1 MNTSEVVPVRP
12 PVHCSKSMSLFLVS
26 NTSTLVNKIF
36 RFLFCI
42 EFIST
47 ESLFIQCIILL
58 SPAAKSYLRSVLITG
73 VVKDVSVT
81 QEPHRTEM
89 TVSASSQTLRC
100 YQGNCWELLHVK
112 NLFFFFYSRFTA
124 TSVFLG
130 IKKWHL
136 ILYNEAVEN
145 RKKNHTFQDK
155 NSPIFFCYFNSS
167 TNVNQNAHQ
176 AVQWFCSVLLTT
188 MFQGPGLLSSKDPVE
203 DARVDHP
210 PVQTEVIVEG
220 RPDVSNCVQLFPN
233 PWILQAVSVFRY
245 VKSWED

>member
-1 MNTSEVVPVRP
+1 MHLYLSLREHLTVIGWKVWMNTSEVVPVRL

-112 NLFFFFYSRFTA
+112 NLFFFNSRFTA

-145 RKKNHTFQDK
+145 RKKIIHFRIKTLR
-155 NSPIFFCYFNSS
+155 SS
-167 TNVNQNAHQ
+167 
-176 AVQWFCSVLLTT
+176 SVI
-188 MFQGPGLLSSKDPVE
+188 S
-203 DARVDHP
+203 
-210 PVQTEVIVEG
+210 
-220 RPDVSNCVQLFPN
+220 
-233 PWILQAVSVFRY
+233 ILPQM
-245 VKSWED
+245 

>member
-1 MNTSEVVPVRP
+1 MNTSEVVPVRL

-47 ESLFIQCIILL
+47 ESLFIQRIILL

-112 NLFFFFYSRFTA
+112 NLFFFNSRFTA

-155 NSPIFFCYFNSS
+155 NSPI
-167 TNVNQNAHQ
+167 
-176 AVQWFCSVLLTT
+176 LL
-188 MFQGPGLLSSKDPVE
+188 
-203 DARVDHP
+203 
-210 PVQTEVIVEG
+210 
-220 RPDVSNCVQLFPN
+220 LFPFFHKCKSKCS
-233 PWILQAVSVFRY
+233 PSCAVILLRATHHNVSRSRAPFL
-245 VKSWED
+245 

>member
-1 MNTSEVVPVRP
+1 MNTSEVVPVRL

-42 EFIST
+42 EFVST

-58 SPAAKSYLRSVLITG
+58 SPAEKSYLSSVLITG

-112 NLFFFFYSRFTA
+112 NLFFFNSRFTA

-155 NSPIFFCYFNSS
+155 NSPI
-167 TNVNQNAHQ
+167 
-176 AVQWFCSVLLTT
+176 LL
-188 MFQGPGLLSSKDPVE
+188 
-203 DARVDHP
+203 
-210 PVQTEVIVEG
+210 
-220 RPDVSNCVQLFPN
+220 LFPFFHKRKSKCS
-233 PWILQAVSVFRY
+233 PSCAVILLRATHHNVSRSRAPFL
-245 VKSWED
+245 

>member
-1 MNTSEVVPVRP
+1 MNTSEVVPVRL

-47 ESLFIQCIILL
+47 ESLFIQRIILL
-58 SPAAKSYLRSVLITG
+58 SPAAKSYLRSVLFTG

-112 NLFFFFYSRFTA
+112 NLFFFNSRFTA

-155 NSPIFFCYFNSS
+155 NSPI
-167 TNVNQNAHQ
+167 
-176 AVQWFCSVLLTT
+176 LL
-188 MFQGPGLLSSKDPVE
+188 
-203 DARVDHP
+203 
-210 PVQTEVIVEG
+210 
-220 RPDVSNCVQLFPN
+220 LFPFFHKCKSKCS
-233 PWILQAVSVFRY
+233 PSCAVILLRATHHNVSRSRAPFL
-245 VKSWED
+245 

>member
-1 MNTSEVVPVRP
+1 MNTSEVVPVRL

-26 NTSTLVNKIF
+26 NTSMLVNKIF

-47 ESLFIQCIILL
+47 ESLFIQRIILL
-58 SPAAKSYLRSVLITG
+58 SPAAKSYLRSVLFTG

-112 NLFFFFYSRFTA
+112 NLFFFNSRFTA

-155 NSPIFFCYFNSS
+155 NSPI
-167 TNVNQNAHQ
+167 
-176 AVQWFCSVLLTT
+176 LL
-188 MFQGPGLLSSKDPVE
+188 
-203 DARVDHP
+203 
-210 PVQTEVIVEG
+210 
-220 RPDVSNCVQLFPN
+220 LFPFFHKCKSKCS
-233 PWILQAVSVFRY
+233 PSCAVILLRATHHNVSRSRAPFL
-245 VKSWED
+245 